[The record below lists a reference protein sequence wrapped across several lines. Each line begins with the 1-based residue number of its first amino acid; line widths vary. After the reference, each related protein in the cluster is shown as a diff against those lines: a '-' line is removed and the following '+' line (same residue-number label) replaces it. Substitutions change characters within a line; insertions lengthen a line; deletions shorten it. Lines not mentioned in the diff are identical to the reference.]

1 MKARGPVAVAQQE
14 PNRVV
19 ATING
24 QKVTAQQALKL
35 LQAMPQAELQR
46 FQQSG
51 GGLPTALQ
59 QIFLMQHLSDL
70 AVQQH
75 LDQQE
80 PWKTELQFSQANTL
94 AQAYVNQLSSQVNP
108 SAADIKNYYDQHP
121 QQFQDAQLSGIIVN
135 FTPAAATTAPNTPG
149 ARTEAQAKMKA
160 DDLVKKLRGGANFA
174 DLAKTESDHKLSA
187 AKGGALGT
195 FSPDKLPKEISDPVF
210 KLKAGDVTDPIR
222 EASAYYILK
231 LDTLQKK
238 TFEKAQN
245 DIVAQLKNDQVRKM
259 LDQQNQQ
266 YQIQVQDS
274 DFFNLPGTTGSNTP
288 SLSRPSPG
296 QPRSTASK

>member
-1 MKARGPVAVAQQE
+1 M
-14 PNRVV
+14 V
-19 ATING
+19 ATVNG

-70 AVQQH
+70 ARQQH

-80 PWKTELQFSQANTL
+80 PWKTELQFTQANTL
-94 AQAYVNQLSSQVNP
+94 AQAYVNQLSSNVNP
-108 SAADIKNYYDQHP
+108 SAADVKNYYDQHS

-135 FTPAAATTAPNTPG
+135 FKPSSTPASPNTPG
-149 ARTEAQAKMKA
+149 ARTEPQAKEKA
-160 DDLVKKLRGGANFA
+160 DDLVKKIRAGANFT

-187 AKGGALGT
+187 AKGGVLGT

-210 KLKAGDVTDPIR
+210 KLKTGDVTDPIR
-222 EASAYYILK
+222 ESSAYYILK
-231 LDTLQKK
+231 LDSLQKK
-238 TFEKAQN
+238 TFEKAQTE
-245 DIVAQLKNDQVRKM
+245 IVAQLKNDQVRKM
-259 LDQQNQQ
+259 LDQQNEQ
-266 YQIQVQDS
+266 YKIQVQDS
-274 DFFNLPGTTGSNTP
+274 DFFNLPGTTGSNSP
-288 SLSRPSPG
+288 SLARPTPG